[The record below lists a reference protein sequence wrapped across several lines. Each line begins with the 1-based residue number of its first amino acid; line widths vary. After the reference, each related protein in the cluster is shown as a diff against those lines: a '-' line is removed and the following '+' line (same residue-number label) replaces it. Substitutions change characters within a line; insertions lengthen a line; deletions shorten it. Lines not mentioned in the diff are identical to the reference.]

1 MTNAEVQA
9 GFTEVYNQFWLNYR
23 DKPLPKDSDEWERMH
38 TWAVVL
44 IKKYPFLRDTV
55 ASMVEELDQR
65 MRRRYYEPGRK
76 TVRGQ
81 LHGTLCQQQRE
92 CAAAERE
99 SAG

>member
-9 GFTEVYNQFWLNYR
+9 GFTEVYNRFWLNYR

-65 MRRRYYEPGRK
+65 MRRREHDNG
-76 TVRGQ
+76 
-81 LHGTLCQQQRE
+81 
-92 CAAAERE
+92 RE
-99 SAG
+99 SQKNGR

>member
-65 MRRRYYEPGRK
+65 MRRRCYEPGRK
-76 TVRGQ
+76 TACG
-81 LHGTLCQQQRE
+81 E
-92 CAAAERE
+92 AE
-99 SAG
+99 A